1 MERKPNRYELPWT
14 SIVGAMLVTVAVVA
28 GFVLVRGALRTNDA
42 TPVPTVEYS
51 HLLRVGQE
59 DGKLLMLS
67 PKPMPAGWRAT
78 SAKYTGG
85 AGARWH
91 LGILTS
97 SEKYVGIEEA
107 RSTVADLL
115 GRSVRG
121 EAVKGKPV
129 KIDGVSWQSWRGE
142 TGDYVLTR
150 SDGDVSVLVRGTAPA
165 TVVQGFVKRLEPA

>member
-1 MERKPNRYELPWT
+1 
-14 SIVGAMLVTVAVVA
+14 
-28 GFVLVRGALRTNDA
+28 
-42 TPVPTVEYS
+42 
-51 HLLRVGQE
+51 
-59 DGKLLMLS
+59 
-67 PKPMPAGWRAT
+67 MPAGWRAT

-115 GRSVRG
+115 SRSVRG

-129 KIDGVSWQSWRGE
+129 EIDGVSWQSWRGE